1 MRLPRI
7 LTTAL
12 LLLAALAGPAATA
25 DEADDLRR
33 ELERARQRIQQLEG
47 ENALLRGAAPAVPPA
62 AVATPGL
69 VAVPAAGV
77 TPATFTLVTLPPLAE
92 GEVVTLDRLFADF
105 RQSQLAADT
114 RYRGRTLRVR
124 GTVERIAKVFAM
136 MQFEVTLRGED
147 PVGRAQA
154 NVTFPGISNVRLTPN
169 GRELHGSRPFKA
181 EQLLLR
187 TDDVFEFEGEFEGLE
202 GGVLR
207 FRKARPVPAS

>member
-1 MRLPRI
+1 MHSLRSLA
-7 LTTAL
+7 AL
-12 LLLAALAGPAATA
+12 LLLAAVTGPVVSA

-33 ELERARQRIQQLEG
+33 ELERARQRIQQLEE
-47 ENALLRGAAPAVPPA
+47 ENARLRGAAPPA
-62 AVATPGL
+62 AMVSPA
-69 VAVPAAGV
+69 PAAGG
-77 TPATFTLVTLPPLAE
+77 TPATFTVVTLPPLAE

-169 GRELHGSRPFKA
+169 GRELHGNRPFKA
-181 EQLLLR
+181 EQVLLR
-187 TDDVFEFEGEFEGLE
+187 ADEVFEFEGEFVGLE